1 MSELK
6 LKEITHTFIS
16 GRLSTA
22 LIIPKN
28 IARKYRI
35 DKPTN
40 VIVEETDKGI
50 LIKRL
55 DLEDLK

>member
-16 GRLSTA
+16 GKLSTA
-22 LIIPKN
+22 IIIPKN
-28 IARKYRI
+28 IARKYKI

-40 VIVEETDKGI
+40 VIVKKQRTVF
-50 LIKRL
+50 
-55 DLEDLK
+55 